1 MKFQKKIVLIYM
13 VFAFLITL
21 IFTCVY
27 SSFSIKGYKE
37 KQEAA
42 IRIVSEAKLQQ
53 ICNRVDE
60 MSAVTTYLLSNQEV
74 LQALN
79 ELAKRQI
86 GGNGEDLYYME
97 EVAAV
102 RSHLKTYFMIDQFY
116 RVIIYNKYNLVIS
129 SSAEQNT
136 GTDFVFENYRW
147 KNNIENTKGK
157 GVLIGL
163 HKDDWGRKNSENV
176 VSLVREIQG
185 FDMGYIEVQESEET
199 IESYLCSEAE
209 GTQYILF
216 SEKGDVIY
224 PKISKEEALFLK
236 ENLTGQDGAVQNLK
250 NKDKGSC
257 LMLEEY
263 SEENGLLLLT
273 VSDNDYL
280 WDVLRDVIPISIL
293 LFTVLMGLSFLYIYK
308 TSRSLTKPI
317 RQLQNFME
325 KTELSNIEDKIDER
339 IANDEIESLYLSYQE
354 VLNRL
359 NQSVEKE
366 RKLSVLQLQAQFDL
380 LQAQVNPHFIYNVLN
395 VISYRGLK
403 YDDET
408 ICDSGSS
415 LSNML
420 RYSTNTREKTAKISE
435 EVQYLRLYLGLLKFR
450 YEHKLNY
457 SIEVEEEILEMKLP
471 KIVLQQIVENNV
483 KHAYQNTA
491 DVIKIV
497 IKGKKYKN
505 GFFIS
510 VQDFGTGMTN
520 EIKNNI
526 EIKIRMVRDKLSQK
540 RENVEMEIGG
550 MGLVNTYARLYLLY
564 GESIKFSIESQ
575 EGKGTIVNI
584 STDEGYK
591 YV

>member
-1 MKFQKKIVLIYM
+1 M

-408 ICDSGSS
+408 ICDICSS

-510 VQDFGTGMTN
+510 VQDFGTGMTK

>member
-408 ICDSGSS
+408 ICDICSS

-510 VQDFGTGMTN
+510 VQDFGTGMTK

>member
-408 ICDSGSS
+408 ICD
-415 LSNML
+415 
-420 RYSTNTREKTAKISE
+420 I
-435 EVQYLRLYLGLLKFR
+435 
-450 YEHKLNY
+450 
-457 SIEVEEEILEMKLP
+457 
-471 KIVLQQIVENNV
+471 LQQP
-483 KHAYQNTA
+483 
-491 DVIKIV
+491 
-497 IKGKKYKN
+497 
-505 GFFIS
+505 F
-510 VQDFGTGMTN
+510 
-520 EIKNNI
+520 
-526 EIKIRMVRDKLSQK
+526 
-540 RENVEMEIGG
+540 
-550 MGLVNTYARLYLLY
+550 
-564 GESIKFSIESQ
+564 
-575 EGKGTIVNI
+575 
-584 STDEGYK
+584 
-591 YV
+591 

>member
-257 LMLEEY
+257 LM
-263 SEENGLLLLT
+263 S
-273 VSDNDYL
+273 VSYTHL
-280 WDVLRDVIPISIL
+280 VFS
-293 LFTVLMGLSFLYIYK
+293 
-308 TSRSLTKPI
+308 
-317 RQLQNFME
+317 
-325 KTELSNIEDKIDER
+325 
-339 IANDEIESLYLSYQE
+339 
-354 VLNRL
+354 
-359 NQSVEKE
+359 SV
-366 RKLSVLQLQAQFDL
+366 S
-380 LQAQVNPHFIYNVLN
+380 
-395 VISYRGLK
+395 
-403 YDDET
+403 
-408 ICDSGSS
+408 
-415 LSNML
+415 
-420 RYSTNTREKTAKISE
+420 
-435 EVQYLRLYLGLLKFR
+435 
-450 YEHKLNY
+450 
-457 SIEVEEEILEMKLP
+457 
-471 KIVLQQIVENNV
+471 
-483 KHAYQNTA
+483 
-491 DVIKIV
+491 
-497 IKGKKYKN
+497 
-505 GFFIS
+505 
-510 VQDFGTGMTN
+510 
-520 EIKNNI
+520 
-526 EIKIRMVRDKLSQK
+526 
-540 RENVEMEIGG
+540 
-550 MGLVNTYARLYLLY
+550 
-564 GESIKFSIESQ
+564 
-575 EGKGTIVNI
+575 
-584 STDEGYK
+584 
-591 YV
+591 